1 RHVGLSAFKESYGQM
16 AQAATE
22 RGAQAIFLT
31 PVSAISCQGATAQ
44 GTRGGFV
51 TATQAIGIELGIPV
65 IDLHQLSVDL
75 YSDRGFCP
83 LPAGHSDIRAS
94 TPGDVRGAFWVDHA
108 HFDRSGAEAVAE
120 VVARALLAEGAQ
132 LSVYLR

>member
-51 TATQAIGIELGIPV
+51 TATQEIGIELGIPV

-83 LPAGHSDIRAS
+83 LPAGHSDIGAS
-94 TPGDVRGAFWVDHA
+94 TPGEHGSFLIDDKTHLYQPRCHA
-108 HFDRSGAEAVAE
+108 IPE
-120 VVARALLAEGAQ
+120 L
-132 LSVYLR
+132 